1 MTRAELVLTRVVLS
15 VARKRLARLVLLR
28 LVLLLLRRFGVDGL
42 LVPLGRG
49 LQLGRV
55 VLRSLVPYALDELAA
70 RVNAAGVY
78 ATESHLEGVPIHLE
92 SLHVALGAP
101 DPQPRDQLL
110 ALGHAA
116 RDPSIRQLLV
126 CFANDGSYVRGW
138 RGIGIGPR
146 RAHLGRE
153 LLARPPAGGVL
164 AGGLLG
170 ARHARVGK

>member
-1 MTRAELVLTRVVLS
+1 MELS

-170 ARHARVGK
+170 ARHARVGQ